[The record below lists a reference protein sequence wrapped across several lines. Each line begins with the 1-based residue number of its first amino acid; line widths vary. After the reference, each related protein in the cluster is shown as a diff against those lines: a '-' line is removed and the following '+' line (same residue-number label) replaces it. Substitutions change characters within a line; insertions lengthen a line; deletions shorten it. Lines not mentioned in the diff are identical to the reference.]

1 MFAKEGRT
9 CVLVS
14 ALGVERHF
22 FIIFSI
28 FFMRGPVGCQVA
40 AGAAGSVQIGLG
52 NILWVPQA
60 WQSRPDD

>member
-1 MFAKEGRT
+1 M
-9 CVLVS
+9 S
-14 ALGVERHF
+14 
-22 FIIFSI
+22 
-28 FFMRGPVGCQVA
+28 GPVGCQVA